1 MSQESD
7 ISPEDFLKNIADEL
21 TTISGEC
28 TEIKQAQLTAA
39 TTDDLNNMGTS
50 IVSAVVEKVS
60 SLQSS
65 IDTQNQSVD
74 KIGNNLTNS
83 VKSLTDTVTEKID
96 NFTANPPVQKVEK
109 TIRIARES
117 WQWYLTLGFTVF
129 TTLLFFAMT
138 FWQEGPIEQCRISD
152 IKYHYILMHNGINSV
167 GLDSIESW
175 FHDPDKVRIIESEV
189 RTYEERVQETARA
202 LDQKYRL
209 EQKIN
214 ELNSLNGLPLSQKET
229 QSSKK

>member
-39 TTDDLNNMGTS
+39 TTDDLNNMGLS
-50 IVSAVVEKVS
+50 IASTVVEKVNTM
-60 SLQSS
+60 QSS
-65 IDTQNQSVD
+65 IDAQNQTVS
-74 KIGNNLTNS
+74 KIGDNLTHS
-83 VKSLTDTVTEKID
+83 VKSLTDAVNEKID
-96 NFTANPPVQKVEK
+96 NFTADPPVQKVEK

-117 WQWYLTLGFTVF
+117 WQWYLTLGFTLF
-129 TTLLFFAMT
+129 STLLFVAMT
-138 FWQEGPIEQCRISD
+138 FWQEERIEQCRISD

-175 FHDPDKVRIIESEV
+175 FHDPDKVKIIESEV
-189 RTYEERVQETARA
+189 RTYEKRVEETARA

-214 ELNSLNGLPLSQKET
+214 ELNSQNQN
-229 QSSKK
+229 SKK

>member
-50 IVSAVVEKVS
+50 IASAVVEKVS
-60 SLQSS
+60 SLISS
-65 IDTQNQSVD
+65 IDSQNKTLS
-74 KIGNNLTNS
+74 KIGDNLTDS
-83 VKSLTDTVTEKID
+83 VKSMTDTVTEKID

-129 TTLLFFAMT
+129 TTLLFSAMT
-138 FWQEGPIEQCRISD
+138 FWQEGRIEQCRVSD
-152 IKYHYILMHNGINSV
+152 IKYHFILMNGGVTSV

-175 FHDPDKVRIIESEV
+175 FRNPDKVKFIESEV
-189 RTYEERVQETARA
+189 SAYEERVQETTRA
-202 LDQKYRL
+202 LDQKHRL

-214 ELNSLNGLPLSQKET
+214 ELNSQNQN
-229 QSSKK
+229 SKK

>member
-1 MSQESD
+1 MSQKSD
-7 ISPEDFLKNIADEL
+7 ISTEDFLKNIADEL

-50 IVSAVVEKVS
+50 IASAVVEKVR

-65 IDTQNQSVD
+65 IDSQS
-74 KIGNNLTNS
+74 KTISEIGDNLTDS
-83 VKSLTDTVTEKID
+83 VKALTDTVNEKID

-117 WQWYLTLGFTVF
+117 WQWYLTLGFTLF
-129 TTLLFFAMT
+129 STLLFVAMT
-138 FWQEGPIEQCRISD
+138 FWQEGRIEQCRISD
-152 IKYHYILMHNGINSV
+152 IKYHFILMNGGITSG

-175 FHDPDKVRIIESEV
+175 FHDPDKVKIIESEV
-189 RTYEERVQETARA
+189 RAYEERVQETARA
-202 LDQKYRL
+202 LDQKHRL
-209 EQKIN
+209 EEKIN
-214 ELNSLNGLPLSQKET
+214 ELN
-229 QSSKK
+229 

>member
-50 IVSAVVEKVS
+50 IASAVVEKVS
-60 SLQSS
+60 SMQSA
-65 IDTQNQSVD
+65 IDSQSRTVSA
-74 KIGNNLTNS
+74 IGDNMTNS
-83 VKSLTDTVTEKID
+83 VKSLTDTDTEKID

-117 WQWYLTLGFTVF
+117 WQWYLTLGFTVVS
-129 TTLLFFAMT
+129 TLLFFAMT
-138 FWQEGPIEQCRISD
+138 FWQEGRIERCQVSD
-152 IKYHYILMHNGINSV
+152 IKYHYILMHNGVNSV
-167 GLDSIESW
+167 GLDSIESR
-175 FHDPDKVRIIESEV
+175 FRDPDKVKIIESEV
-189 RTYEERVQETARA
+189 RDYEERVQETARA
-202 LDQKYRL
+202 IEQKHRL

-214 ELNSLNGLPLSQKET
+214 ELNT
-229 QSSKK
+229 QSQYSKK

>member
-39 TTDDLNNMGTS
+39 TTDDLNKMGIS
-50 IVSAVVEKVS
+50 IASAVVEKVS
-60 SLQSS
+60 SMQLS
-65 IDTQNQSVD
+65 IDSQS
-74 KIGNNLTNS
+74 KTMSAIGDNLTEF
-83 VKSLTDTVTEKID
+83 VKSMTDTVTEKID
-96 NFTANPPVQKVEK
+96 NFTANPPVQMVEK

-129 TTLLFFAMT
+129 TTLLFFVMT
-138 FWQEGPIEQCRISD
+138 FWQERRIEQCRISD
-152 IKYHYILMHNGINSV
+152 IKYHYILMHNGVNSV

-189 RTYEERVQETARA
+189 RDYEERVQETARA
-202 LDQKYRL
+202 LDQKYRP

-214 ELNSLNGLPLSQKET
+214 ELNSQT
-229 QSSKK
+229 QNSKK

>member
-1 MSQESD
+1 MSQETD

-21 TTISGEC
+21 TTISGEY

-50 IVSAVVEKVS
+50 IASAVVEKVS

-65 IDTQNQSVD
+65 IDSQSKTVSA
-74 KIGNNLTNS
+74 IGDNMTNS
-83 VKSLTDTVTEKID
+83 VKSLTDTITEKID
-96 NFTANPPVQKVEK
+96 NFTADPPVQKVEK

-138 FWQEGPIEQCRISD
+138 FWQEGRIEQCRISN
-152 IKYHYILMHNGINSV
+152 IKYHYIMMHNGINSV

-189 RTYEERVQETARA
+189 RAYEERVQETARA
-202 LDQKYRL
+202 LDQKFRL

-214 ELNSLNGLPLSQKET
+214 ELNSQT
-229 QSSKK
+229 QNSKK

>member
-50 IVSAVVEKVS
+50 IASAVVEKVNTM
-60 SLQSS
+60 QSS
-65 IDTQNQSVD
+65 IDSQS
-74 KIGNNLTNS
+74 KTLSAIGDNLTDS
-83 VKSLTDTVTEKID
+83 VKSMTDTVTEKID

-138 FWQEGPIEQCRISD
+138 FWQEGRIEQCRISN
-152 IKYHYILMHNGINSV
+152 IKYHFILMNGGVTSA

-175 FHDPDKVRIIESEV
+175 FRNPDKVKFIESKV
-189 RTYEERVQETARA
+189 RDYEERVQETARA
-202 LDQKYRL
+202 LDQKHRL

-214 ELNSLNGLPLSQKET
+214 ELNSQT
-229 QSSKK
+229 QNSKK

>member
-1 MSQESD
+1 MSQETD

-28 TEIKQAQLTAA
+28 TEIKRAQLTAA

-50 IVSAVVEKVS
+50 IASAVVEKVS

-65 IDTQNQSVD
+65 IDSQSKTVSA
-74 KIGNNLTNS
+74 IGDNMTNS
-83 VKSLTDTVTEKID
+83 VKSLTDTITEKID
-96 NFTANPPVQKVEK
+96 NFTADPPVQKVEK

-138 FWQEGPIEQCRISD
+138 FWQEGRIEQCRISN
-152 IKYHYILMHNGINSV
+152 IKYHYIMMHNGINSV

-189 RTYEERVQETARA
+189 RAYEERVQETARA
-202 LDQKYRL
+202 LDQKFRL

-214 ELNSLNGLPLSQKET
+214 ELNSQT
-229 QSSKK
+229 QNSKK

>member
-50 IVSAVVEKVS
+50 IASAVVEKVS

-65 IDTQNQSVD
+65 IDSQSKTVS
-74 KIGNNLTNS
+74 KIGDNLTDS
-83 VKSLTDTVTEKID
+83 VKSMTDTVTEKID
-96 NFTANPPVQKVEK
+96 NFTAYPPVQKVEK

-117 WQWYLTLGFTVF
+117 WQWYLILGFTVF
-129 TTLLFFAMT
+129 TCLLFIAMT
-138 FWQEGPIEQCRISD
+138 FWQEGRIEQCRISD
-152 IKYHYILMHNGINSV
+152 IKYHFILMNGGVTST

-189 RTYEERVQETARA
+189 HAYEERVEETARA
-202 LDQKYRL
+202 IEQKHRL

-214 ELNSLNGLPLSQKET
+214 ELNSQT
-229 QSSKK
+229 QNSKK

>member
-39 TTDDLNNMGTS
+39 TTDDLNNMETS
-50 IVSAVVEKVS
+50 IASAVVEKVS

-65 IDTQNQSVD
+65 IDSQNKTVSA
-74 KIGNNLTNS
+74 IGDNLTDS
-83 VKSLTDTVTEKID
+83 VKSMTDTVTEIID

-138 FWQEGPIEQCRISD
+138 FWQEGRIEQCRISD
-152 IKYHYILMHNGINSV
+152 IKYHFILMNGGVTST
-167 GLDSIESW
+167 GLDSIETW
-175 FHDPDKVRIIESEV
+175 FRDPDKIKFIESKV
-189 RTYEERVQETARA
+189 RDYEERVQETAHA
-202 LDQKYRL
+202 LDQKFRL

-214 ELNSLNGLPLSQKET
+214 ELNSQTSN
-229 QSSKK
+229 SKK

>member
-7 ISPEDFLKNIADEL
+7 ISPKDFLKNIADEL
-21 TTISGEC
+21 TTISSEC

-50 IVSAVVEKVS
+50 IASAVIEKVNTM
-60 SLQSS
+60 QSS
-65 IDTQNQSVD
+65 IDAQTQTVSA
-74 KIGNNLTNS
+74 IGDNLTGS
-83 VKSLTDTVTEKID
+83 VKLLTDTVTEKID

-109 TIRIARES
+109 TVRIARES
-117 WQWYLTLGFTVF
+117 WQWYLTLGLTLFS
-129 TTLLFFAMT
+129 TLLFVAMA
-138 FWQEGPIEQCRISD
+138 FWQEGRIEQCRFSD
-152 IKYHYILMHNGINSV
+152 IKYHYIRMHNGINSV
-167 GLDSIESW
+167 GLDSVESW

-189 RTYEERVQETARA
+189 RAYEKRVEETARA

-214 ELNSLNGLPLSQKET
+214 ELNSQTPN
-229 QSSKK
+229 SKK

>member
-1 MSQESD
+1 MSQETD

-50 IVSAVVEKVS
+50 IASAVVEKVS

-65 IDTQNQSVD
+65 IDSQSKTVSA
-74 KIGNNLTNS
+74 IGDNMTNS
-83 VKSLTDTVTEKID
+83 AKSLTDTITEKID
-96 NFTANPPVQKVEK
+96 NFTADPPVQKVEK

-138 FWQEGPIEQCRISD
+138 FWQEGRIEQCRISN
-152 IKYHYILMHNGINSV
+152 IKYHYIMMHNGINSV

-189 RTYEERVQETARA
+189 RAYEERVQETARA
-202 LDQKYRL
+202 LDQKFRL

-214 ELNSLNGLPLSQKET
+214 ELNSQT
-229 QSSKK
+229 QNSKK

>member
-50 IVSAVVEKVS
+50 IASAVVEKVS
-60 SLQSS
+60 SMQSA
-65 IDTQNQSVD
+65 IDSQSRTVSA
-74 KIGNNLTNS
+74 IGDNMTNS
-83 VKSLTDTVTEKID
+83 VKSSTDTDTEKID

-129 TTLLFFAMT
+129 STLLFFAMT
-138 FWQEGPIEQCRISD
+138 FWQEGRIERCQVSD
-152 IKYHYILMHNGINSV
+152 IKYHYILMHNGVNSV
-167 GLDSIESW
+167 GLDSIESR
-175 FHDPDKVRIIESEV
+175 FRDPDKVKIIESEV
-189 RTYEERVQETARA
+189 RDYEERVQETARA
-202 LDQKYRL
+202 IEQKHRL

-214 ELNSLNGLPLSQKET
+214 ELNT
-229 QSSKK
+229 QSQYSKK

>member
-39 TTDDLNNMGTS
+39 TTDDLNNMRTS
-50 IVSAVVEKVS
+50 IASAVVEKVC
-60 SLQSS
+60 SLQAS
-65 IDTQNQSVD
+65 IDNQNQSVNE
-74 KIGNNLTNS
+74 IGDNLSNS

-96 NFTANPPVQKVEK
+96 NFTANPPEQKVEK

-138 FWQEGPIEQCRISD
+138 FWQEGRIEQCRISD
-152 IKYHYILMHNGINSV
+152 IKYHFILMNGGVTSA

-175 FHDPDKVRIIESEV
+175 FRNPDKVRIIESEV
-189 RTYEERVQETARA
+189 RAYEERVEETARA
-202 LDQKYRL
+202 LDQKHRL

-214 ELNSLNGLPLSQKET
+214 ELNSQAQN
-229 QSSKK
+229 SKK

>member
-28 TEIKQAQLTAA
+28 TEIKQAQLTAP

-50 IVSAVVEKVS
+50 IASAVVEKVNTM
-60 SLQSS
+60 QSS
-65 IDTQNQSVD
+65 IDAQTQTFSA
-74 KIGNNLTNS
+74 IGDNLTDS

-96 NFTANPPVQKVEK
+96 NFTADPPVQKVEK

-129 TTLLFFAMT
+129 STLLFFAMT
-138 FWQEGPIEQCRISD
+138 FWQEGRIEQCRISD
-152 IKYHYILMHNGINSV
+152 IKYHYILMNGGVTTV

-175 FHDPDKVRIIESEV
+175 FRNPDKVKFIESKV
-189 RTYEERVQETARA
+189 RDYEERVQETVRA

-209 EQKIN
+209 EEKIN
-214 ELNSLNGLPLSQKET
+214 ELNSQTKN
-229 QSSKK
+229 SKK

>member
-50 IVSAVVEKVS
+50 IASAVVEKVS
-60 SLQSS
+60 SMQSA
-65 IDTQNQSVD
+65 IDSQSRTVSA
-74 KIGNNLTNS
+74 IGDNMTNS
-83 VKSLTDTVTEKID
+83 VKSLTDTDTEKID

-129 TTLLFFAMT
+129 STLLFFAMT
-138 FWQEGPIEQCRISD
+138 FWQEGRIERCQVSD
-152 IKYHYILMHNGINSV
+152 IKYHYILMHNGVNSV
-167 GLDSIESW
+167 GLDSIESR
-175 FHDPDKVRIIESEV
+175 FRDPDKVKIIESEV
-189 RTYEERVQETARA
+189 RDYEERVQETASA
-202 LDQKYRL
+202 IEQKHRL

-214 ELNSLNGLPLSQKET
+214 ELNT
-229 QSSKK
+229 QSQYSKK

>member
-50 IVSAVVEKVS
+50 IASAVVEKVS
-60 SLQSS
+60 SMQSA
-65 IDTQNQSVD
+65 IDSQSRTVSA
-74 KIGNNLTNS
+74 IGDNMTNS
-83 VKSLTDTVTEKID
+83 VKSLTDTDTEKID

-129 TTLLFFAMT
+129 STLLFFAMT
-138 FWQEGPIEQCRISD
+138 FWQEGRIERCQVSD
-152 IKYHYILMHNGINSV
+152 IKYHYILMHNGVNSV
-167 GLDSIESW
+167 GLDSIESR
-175 FHDPDKVRIIESEV
+175 FREPDKVKIIESEV
-189 RTYEERVQETARA
+189 RDYEERVQETARA
-202 LDQKYRL
+202 IEQKHRL

-214 ELNSLNGLPLSQKET
+214 ELNT
-229 QSSKK
+229 QSQYSKK

>member
-50 IVSAVVEKVS
+50 IASAVVEKVS
-60 SLQSS
+60 SMQSA
-65 IDTQNQSVD
+65 IDSQSRTVSA
-74 KIGNNLTNS
+74 IGDNMTNS
-83 VKSLTDTVTEKID
+83 VKSLTDTDTEKID

-129 TTLLFFAMT
+129 STLLFFAIS
-138 FWQEGPIEQCRISD
+138 FWQEGRIERCQVSD
-152 IKYHYILMHNGINSV
+152 IKYHYILMHNGVNSV
-167 GLDSIESW
+167 GLDSIESR
-175 FHDPDKVRIIESEV
+175 FRDPDKVKIIESEV
-189 RTYEERVQETARA
+189 RDYEERVQETARA
-202 LDQKYRL
+202 IEQKHRL

-214 ELNSLNGLPLSQKET
+214 ELNT
-229 QSSKK
+229 QSQYSKK

>member
-50 IVSAVVEKVS
+50 IASAVVEKVS
-60 SLQSS
+60 SMQSA
-65 IDTQNQSVD
+65 IDSQSRTVSA
-74 KIGNNLTNS
+74 IGDNMTNS
-83 VKSLTDTVTEKID
+83 VKSLTDTDTEKID

-129 TTLLFFAMT
+129 STLLFFAMT
-138 FWQEGPIEQCRISD
+138 FWQEGRIERCQVSD
-152 IKYHYILMHNGINSV
+152 IKYHYILMHNGVNSV
-167 GLDSIESW
+167 GLDSIESR
-175 FHDPDKVRIIESEV
+175 FRDPDKVKIIESEV
-189 RTYEERVQETARA
+189 RDYEERVQETARA
-202 LDQKYRL
+202 IEQKHRL

-214 ELNSLNGLPLSQKET
+214 ERNT
-229 QSSKK
+229 QPQYSKK

>member
-39 TTDDLNNMGTS
+39 TTDDLNNRGTS
-50 IVSAVVEKVS
+50 IASAVVEKVS
-60 SLQSS
+60 SMQSA
-65 IDTQNQSVD
+65 IDSQSRTVSA
-74 KIGNNLTNS
+74 IGDNMTNS
-83 VKSLTDTVTEKID
+83 VKSLTDTDTEKID

-129 TTLLFFAMT
+129 STLLFFAMT
-138 FWQEGPIEQCRISD
+138 FWQEGRIERCQVSD
-152 IKYHYILMHNGINSV
+152 IKYHYILMHNGVNSV
-167 GLDSIESW
+167 GLDSIESR
-175 FHDPDKVRIIESEV
+175 FRDPDKVKIIESEV
-189 RTYEERVQETARA
+189 RDYEERVQETARA
-202 LDQKYRL
+202 IEQKHRL

-214 ELNSLNGLPLSQKET
+214 ELNT
-229 QSSKK
+229 QSQYSKK

>member
-50 IVSAVVEKVS
+50 IASAVVEKVS

-65 IDTQNQSVD
+65 IDSQSKTVSAISD
-74 KIGNNLTNS
+74 NMTNS
-83 VKSLTDTVTEKID
+83 VKSLTDAVTEKIG
-96 NFTANPPVQKVEK
+96 NFTADPPVQKVEK

-138 FWQEGPIEQCRISD
+138 FWQEGRIEQCRISD
-152 IKYHYILMHNGINSV
+152 IKYHFILMNGGVTST

-175 FHDPDKVRIIESEV
+175 FHDPDKVRIIESKV
-189 RTYEERVQETARA
+189 RDYEERVQETVRA

-209 EQKIN
+209 EEKIN
-214 ELNSLNGLPLSQKET
+214 ELNSQTKN
-229 QSSKK
+229 SKK

>member
-50 IVSAVVEKVS
+50 IASAVVEKVS
-60 SLQSS
+60 SMQSA
-65 IDTQNQSVD
+65 IDSQSRTVSA
-74 KIGNNLTNS
+74 IGDNMTNS
-83 VKSLTDTVTEKID
+83 VKSLTDTDTEKID

-129 TTLLFFAMT
+129 STLLFFAMT
-138 FWQEGPIEQCRISD
+138 FWQEGRIERCQVSD
-152 IKYHYILMHNGINSV
+152 IKYHYILMHNGVNSV
-167 GLDSIESW
+167 GLDSIESR
-175 FHDPDKVRIIESEV
+175 FRDPDKVKIIESEV
-189 RTYEERVQETARA
+189 RDYEERVQETARA
-202 LDQKYRL
+202 IEQKHRHKK
-209 EQKIN
+209 KIN
-214 ELNSLNGLPLSQKET
+214 ELNT
-229 QSSKK
+229 QSQYSKK

>member
-28 TEIKQAQLTAA
+28 TEIKQPQFTAA

-50 IVSAVVEKVS
+50 IASAVIEKVNTM
-60 SLQSS
+60 QSS
-65 IDTQNQSVD
+65 IDSQS
-74 KIGNNLTNS
+74 KTMSAIGNNLTES
-83 VKSLTDTVTEKID
+83 VKSMTYIVTEKID
-96 NFTANPPVQKVEK
+96 NFTANPPVQRVKK

-129 TTLLFFAMT
+129 TSLLFFAMM
-138 FWQEGPIEQCRISD
+138 FWQEGRIEQCRISD

-167 GLDSIESW
+167 GLIG
-175 FHDPDKVRIIESEV
+175 FTTPTK
-189 RTYEERVQETARA
+189 
-202 LDQKYRL
+202 
-209 EQKIN
+209 
-214 ELNSLNGLPLSQKET
+214 
-229 QSSKK
+229 

>member
-50 IVSAVVEKVS
+50 IASAVVEKVS
-60 SLQSS
+60 SMQSA
-65 IDTQNQSVD
+65 IDSQSRTVSA
-74 KIGNNLTNS
+74 IGDNMTNS
-83 VKSLTDTVTEKID
+83 VKSLTDTDTEKID

-129 TTLLFFAMT
+129 STLLFFAMT
-138 FWQEGPIEQCRISD
+138 FWQEGRIERCQVSD
-152 IKYHYILMHNGINSV
+152 IKYHYILMHNGVNSV
-167 GLDSIESW
+167 GLDSIESR
-175 FHDPDKVRIIESEV
+175 FRDPDKVKIIESEV
-189 RTYEERVQETARA
+189 RDYEERVQETARA
-202 LDQKYRL
+202 IEQKHRL

-214 ELNSLNGLPLSQKET
+214 ELNT
-229 QSSKK
+229 QSQY

>member
-1 MSQESD
+1 MSQETD

-50 IVSAVVEKVS
+50 IASAVVEKVS

-65 IDTQNQSVD
+65 IDSQSKTVSA
-74 KIGNNLTNS
+74 IGDNMTNS
-83 VKSLTDTVTEKID
+83 VKSLTDTITEKID
-96 NFTANPPVQKVEK
+96 NFTADPPVQKVEK

-129 TTLLFFAMT
+129 STLLFFAMT
-138 FWQEGPIEQCRISD
+138 FWQEGRIEQCRISD
-152 IKYHYILMHNGINSV
+152 IKYHYILMNGGVGTV

-175 FHDPDKVRIIESEV
+175 FNDPKKVKQIEAEV
-189 RTYEERVQETARA
+189 RAYEERVQETARA
-202 LDQKYRL
+202 LDQKHRL
-209 EQKIN
+209 EEKIN
-214 ELNSLNGLPLSQKET
+214 ELNT
-229 QSSKK
+229 QSQNSKK

>member
-28 TEIKQAQLTAA
+28 TEIKQAQHTAA
-39 TTDDLNNMGTS
+39 TTDDLNNMGSS

-60 SLQSS
+60 SMQSA
-65 IDTQNQSVD
+65 IDSQIKTVSA
-74 KIGNNLTNS
+74 IGDNLTGS

-129 TTLLFFAMT
+129 STLLFFAMT
-138 FWQEGPIEQCRISD
+138 FWQEGRIEQCRISA
-152 IKYHYILMHNGINSV
+152 IKYHYIMMYNGINSV

-175 FHDPDKVRIIESEV
+175 FRDPDKVRIIESEV

-202 LDQKYRL
+202 LDQKHRL
-209 EQKIN
+209 EEKIN
-214 ELNSLNGLPLSQKET
+214 ELNSQNQN
-229 QSSKK
+229 SKK

>member
-50 IVSAVVEKVS
+50 IASAVVEKVS
-60 SLQSS
+60 SMQSA
-65 IDTQNQSVD
+65 IDSQSRTVSA
-74 KIGNNLTNS
+74 IGDNMTNS
-83 VKSLTDTVTEKID
+83 VKSLTDTDTEKID

-129 TTLLFFAMT
+129 STLLFFAMT
-138 FWQEGPIEQCRISD
+138 FWQEGRIERCQVSD
-152 IKYHYILMHNGINSV
+152 IKYHYILMHNGVNSV
-167 GLDSIESW
+167 GLDSIESR
-175 FHDPDKVRIIESEV
+175 FRDPDKVKIIESEV
-189 RTYEERVQETARA
+189 RDYEEGVQETARA
-202 LDQKYRL
+202 IEQQHRL

-214 ELNSLNGLPLSQKET
+214 ELNT
-229 QSSKK
+229 QSQYSKK

>member
-50 IVSAVVEKVS
+50 IASAVVEKVS
-60 SLQSS
+60 SMQSA
-65 IDTQNQSVD
+65 IDSQSRTVSA
-74 KIGNNLTNS
+74 IGDNMTNS
-83 VKSLTDTVTEKID
+83 VKSLTDTDTEKID

-129 TTLLFFAMT
+129 STPLFFAMT
-138 FWQEGPIEQCRISD
+138 FWQEGRIERCQVSD
-152 IKYHYILMHNGINSV
+152 IKYHYILMHNGVNSV
-167 GLDSIESW
+167 GLDSIESR
-175 FHDPDKVRIIESEV
+175 FRDPDKVKIIESEV
-189 RTYEERVQETARA
+189 RDYEERVQETARA
-202 LDQKYRL
+202 IEQKHRH

-214 ELNSLNGLPLSQKET
+214 ELNT
-229 QSSKK
+229 QSQYSKK

>member
-39 TTDDLNNMGTS
+39 TTDDLNNMETS
-50 IVSAVVEKVS
+50 IASVVAEKVS
-60 SLQSS
+60 SMQSS
-65 IDTQNQSVD
+65 IDSQNKTVSA
-74 KIGNNLTNS
+74 IGDNLTDS
-83 VKSLTDTVTEKID
+83 VKSMTESITEKID

-129 TTLLFFAMT
+129 TSLLFFAMT
-138 FWQEGPIEQCRISD
+138 FWQEGRIEQCRISD

-167 GLDSIESW
+167 GLDS
-175 FHDPDKVRIIESEV
+175 V
-189 RTYEERVQETARA
+189 
-202 LDQKYRL
+202 
-209 EQKIN
+209 
-214 ELNSLNGLPLSQKET
+214 
-229 QSSKK
+229 

>member
-1 MSQESD
+1 MSQETD

-50 IVSAVVEKVS
+50 IASAVVEKVS

-65 IDTQNQSVD
+65 IDSQSKTVSA
-74 KIGNNLTNS
+74 IGDNMTNS
-83 VKSLTDTVTEKID
+83 VKSLTDTITEKID
-96 NFTANPPVQKVEK
+96 NFTADPPVQKVEK

-138 FWQEGPIEQCRISD
+138 FWQEGRIEQCRISN
-152 IKYHYILMHNGINSV
+152 IKYHYIMMHNGINSV

-189 RTYEERVQETARA
+189 RAYEERVQETARA
-202 LDQKYRL
+202 LDQKFRL

-214 ELNSLNGLPLSQKET
+214 ELNSQT
-229 QSSKK
+229 QNSKK

>member
-50 IVSAVVEKVS
+50 IASAVVEKVS
-60 SLQSS
+60 SMQSA
-65 IDTQNQSVD
+65 IDSQSRTVSA
-74 KIGNNLTNS
+74 IGDNMTNS
-83 VKSLTDTVTEKID
+83 VKSLTDTDTEKID

-117 WQWYLTLGFTVF
+117 WQWYLTVGVTVF
-129 TTLLFFAMT
+129 STLLFFAMT
-138 FWQEGPIEQCRISD
+138 FWQEGRIERCQVSD
-152 IKYHYILMHNGINSV
+152 IKYHYILMHNGVNSG
-167 GLDSIESW
+167 GLDSIESR
-175 FHDPDKVRIIESEV
+175 FRDPDKVKIIESEV
-189 RTYEERVQETARA
+189 RDYEERVQETARA
-202 LDQKYRL
+202 IEQKHRL

-214 ELNSLNGLPLSQKET
+214 ELNT
-229 QSSKK
+229 QSQYSKK